1 MVAWRQTPSTETDR
15 DISKGRD
22 EFVTKTRWGDGVQR
36 QDTLGVIYVDSA
48 LTVAN

>member
-36 QDTLGVIYVDSA
+36 QDTLGVIVTSA
-48 LTVAN
+48 TASE